1 MWMQTRTAA
10 VRRATIAVAIAA
22 TLFATTGTAADLGPD
37 ALSPMAAGAWRA
49 LIGGAGLLAWMW
61 FRHHPISF
69 AVLDWRW
76 VLVGGIAVAGYQ
88 LTFFEA
94 VSRTGVAIGTLV
106 TIGTGPV
113 IAGVIDAAATRRA
126 PHRRWVAGAVAAVTG
141 VALLTSDAPEVDLV
155 GVLLAL
161 IAGTTFPF
169 YGLAAQRL
177 MRRVEPDIAIGFV
190 FGAGMVLLA
199 PVAMASASEALATTG
214 SILTVGYLGVFT
226 LSIAYI
232 LWGVGLQRLTL
243 GVVVVV
249 TLLEPAI
256 ASLLGV
262 VVLGEPLTVA
272 LLVGVV
278 LVGAGVTLASR
289 TGPAAGTV

>member
-1 MWMQTRTAA
+1 MQTDNSA

-37 ALSPMAAGAWRA
+37 SLSPMAAGAWRA
-49 LIGGAGLLAWMW
+49 LIGGLGLLAWMW
-61 FRHHPISF
+61 LRHRPLSL
-69 AVLDWRW
+69 AALDWRW

-94 VSRTGVAIGTLV
+94 VSRTGVAVGTLV

-113 IAGVIDAAATRRA
+113 VAGLIDAVTTRTSPR
-126 PHRRWVAGAVAAVTG
+126 RRWATGAVAAVAG
-141 VALLTSDAPEVDLV
+141 VTLLTLDAPEVDLD

-161 IAGTTFPF
+161 VAGTTFPF

-177 MRRVEPDIAIGFV
+177 MRRVEPDVAIGSV
-190 FGAGMVLLA
+190 FGAGMLLLIPLA
-199 PVAMASASEALATTG
+199 VRSASEVFASAE
-214 SILTVGYLGVFT
+214 SIITVAYLGVFT
-226 LSIAYI
+226 LSVAYI
-232 LWGVGLQRLTL
+232 LWGFGLHRLTL

-249 TLLEPAI
+249 TLLEPAV

-262 VVLGEPLTVA
+262 VVLGEPLTAA

-289 TGPAAGTV
+289 TRPAAGTV